1 MSKQTAKAIFVFS
14 ALIIVLMLGS
24 CAKESEPE
32 ATAGGVD
39 WLLSMEEA
47 VSEAEKQDRPIMID
61 VYADWC
67 GWCKRL
73 DSDTYI
79 HEDVVARAG
88 EFVSLKLDADANRSI
103 MSQYG
108 IGGLPTILFIGAD
121 GKEIHRVIGYKP
133 PAEFVRDMDT
143 ALSIFKNGKGS

>member
-1 MSKQTAKAIFVFS
+1 MSRQTAKTIFLVS
-14 ALIIVLMLGS
+14 ALIVVLMLGS
-24 CAKESEPE
+24 CAKESEPA
-32 ATAGGVD
+32 ATAGGVG

-47 VSEAEKQDRPIMID
+47 VARAEKQDRPIMID

-73 DSDTYI
+73 DSDTYADD
-79 HEDVVARAG
+79 DVIARAG

-143 ALSIFKNGKGS
+143 ALSSFRGGKGS

>member
-1 MSKQTAKAIFVFS
+1 MSKRIAKTIFVIS
-14 ALIIVLMLGS
+14 ALTAVLMLGS

-32 ATAGGVD
+32 ATAGGVE

-47 VSEAEKQDRPIMID
+47 VARAQKQDRPIMID

-73 DSDTYI
+73 DSDTYAD
-79 HEDVVARAG
+79 DVVVAKAV
-88 EFVSLKLDADANRSI
+88 EFVSLKLDADANRPV

-108 IGGLPTILFIGAD
+108 IGGLPTILFIDAD
-121 GKEIHRVIGYKP
+121 GKEIHRVVGYKP
-133 PAEFVRDMDT
+133 PAEFARDMDT
-143 ALSIFKNGKGS
+143 ALSSFKGGKGS